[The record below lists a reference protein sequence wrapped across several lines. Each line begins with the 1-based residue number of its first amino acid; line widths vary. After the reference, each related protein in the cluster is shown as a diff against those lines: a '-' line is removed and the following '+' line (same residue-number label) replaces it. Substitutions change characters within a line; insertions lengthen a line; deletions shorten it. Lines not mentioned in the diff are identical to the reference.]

1 MYLYPFIYNRN
12 ISIFVSD
19 NQMIGKDV
27 SLFGTVGILILNDWI
42 GNHSLQISFR
52 LRILKSMWIG
62 TILFFLHNVK

>member
-1 MYLYPFIYNRN
+1 MYLYPFIYNHN
-12 ISIFVSD
+12 ISKFVSD

>member
-12 ISIFVSD
+12 ISKFVSD
-19 NQMIGKDV
+19 NQMIEKDV